1 MRILLW
7 LLVLFALA
15 IGLAVLARFNPGNVV
30 LFYPPY
36 RVDLSLNFFLL
47 GMLLS
52 FIALYV
58 LIRAVRMTQELPGR
72 VIAYRRQ
79 KREHDGNKALR
90 DSLRAFFEGRF
101 GHAEKAAARAA
112 GLPENTGI
120 AALIGARA
128 AHRMRQTG
136 RRDSWLASTDS
147 DAGLKVARLMTTLE
161 LQVDDHQ
168 SKAAL
173 KTVDELNANG
183 ARHIQALQWALKAN
197 QQAKNWRE
205 VLRLTQTLDK
215 RNALYPALS
224 NRLREMA
231 YDALLS
237 DSAHDAESI
246 RRLWAGVPQADRL
259 KPFIAARAAYAF
271 SSRGLHDEARALLER
286 ALAAAWDNRL
296 VRAYRDST
304 ADAGSPALL
313 AQIERCESW
322 LEKRP
327 TDAELELTLGMFCLR
342 QKLWG
347 KARRHL
353 EQALSDAVE
362 PRTVREAHLSL
373 AQLHDALDQHE
384 QANAHYRQCALA
396 TAVR

>member
-1 MRILLW
+1 MRILLR
-7 LLVLFALA
+7 LLALSVLAVGLA
-15 IGLAVLARFNPGNVV
+15 ILARFNPGNVV

-36 RVDLSLNFFLL
+36 RIDLSLNFVLFVIV
-47 GMLLS
+47 LS

-58 LIRAVRMTQELPGR
+58 LIRAVRLTQELPGR
-72 VIAYRRQ
+72 VIGYRRQ

-90 DSLRAFFEGRF
+90 DSLRAFLEGRF
-101 GHAEKAAARAA
+101 GHAETAARRAA
-112 GLPENTGI
+112 ELPENTGI

-128 AHRMRQTG
+128 AHRMRQTE
-136 RRDSWLASTDS
+136 RRDDWLASIDDDT
-147 DAGLKVARLMTTLE
+147 GLKAARLMTMLE

-168 SKAAL
+168 FKAAL
-173 KTVDELNANG
+173 HTVDELNANG
-183 ARHIQALQWALKAN
+183 TRHIQALQWALKAN
-197 QQAKNWRE
+197 QQAKNWPE

-215 RNALYPALS
+215 RNALHPALS
-224 NRLREMA
+224 NRLRDMA

-259 KPFIAARAAYAF
+259 KPFIAVRAAHAF

-286 ALAAAWDNRL
+286 ALAAAWDHRL
-296 VRAYRDST
+296 IRAYRDST
-304 ADAGSPALL
+304 AEAGSPALL

-322 LEKRP
+322 LTKHP
-327 TDAELELTLGMFCLR
+327 ADAELELTLGMLCLR

-353 EQALSDAVE
+353 ERALSDAIE
-362 PRTVREAHLSL
+362 PRTVRESHLSL

-396 TAVR
+396 TAIR